1 MADAIYNP
9 PLKAATAERTRQ
21 PKTRPADLPQG
32 QQKIRRRNRTIA
44 SCKGST
50 VYASESIALTLC
62 RLELPP
68 AQVEMRQ
75 TSAVW

>member
-44 SCKGST
+44 SCLS
-50 VYASESIALTLC
+50 C
-62 RLELPP
+62 RQRKLKCDK
-68 AQVEMRQ
+68 QVPCGNCQRFQ
-75 TSAVW
+75 RD